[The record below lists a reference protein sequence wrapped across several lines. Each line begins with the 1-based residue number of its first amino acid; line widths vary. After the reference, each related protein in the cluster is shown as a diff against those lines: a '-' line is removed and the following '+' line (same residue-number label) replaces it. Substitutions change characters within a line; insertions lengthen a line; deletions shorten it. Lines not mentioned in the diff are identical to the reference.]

1 MAEFTAEDAFNII
14 LNSLMEGSNRER
26 DLRGQMEMHRES
38 KETVMRSLTDTREAL
53 ARVTADRDKTK
64 ALAKEGEK
72 LWKNADLFLK
82 EGSMDDIGNRIIA
95 FRAAVAAAGDAGL
108 DPDAIPF

>member
-1 MAEFTAEDAFNII
+1 MAEFTGEDAFNTV
-14 LNSLMEGSNRER
+14 LNNLMEGSNRER
-26 DLRGQMEMHRES
+26 ELRAQMEMHRES
-38 KETVMRSLTDTREAL
+38 KETVMRSLADTRAAL
-53 ARVTADRDKTK
+53 DRVTVDRDRMQ
-64 ALAKEGEK
+64 AKGHEGEK

-82 EGSMDDIGNRIIA
+82 QGSMDDIGNRIIA